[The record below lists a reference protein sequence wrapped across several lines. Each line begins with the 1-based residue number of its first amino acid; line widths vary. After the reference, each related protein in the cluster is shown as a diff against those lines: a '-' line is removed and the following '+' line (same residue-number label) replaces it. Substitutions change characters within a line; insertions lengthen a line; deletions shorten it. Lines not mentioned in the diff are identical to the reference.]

1 MKYTLECT
9 IPVVQ
14 YGNIKP
20 LLTVE
25 SEEDE
30 IEALE
35 TMKRL
40 WNRFGES
47 PLKDRRSGGKK
58 IETFTGEVVFF
69 NEDTHTYTDTKGNV
83 LLSGSKYAEQVSP
96 KFDID
101 NILPKTATAWGVDES
116 SLKNLWKL
124 NAEVSTNWGTAI
136 HKALEIYH
144 LYHEIGGKIQDKKEL
159 DINYALPKNKFLR
172 SLVTEFLEK
181 FGVDADSEVVVSDVA
196 NGMVGTIDR
205 LRYYEGKYV
214 VGDYKTNAEMDK
226 KKLLKYQHQLS
237 YYANILINKGFHVT
251 GLEIFYLDDEFN
263 WMHEK
268 MDVLPLTK

>member
-1 MKYTLECT
+1 MKIKLEAT
-9 IPVVQ
+9 IPVAA
-14 YGNIKP
+14 YGNLRP
-20 LLTVE
+20 TF
-25 SEEDE
+25 E
-30 IEALE
+30 IEEEGDEELAQTKL
-35 TMKRL
+35 TQL

-101 NILPKTATAWGVDES
+101 NILPKTATAWGVEES

-124 NAEVSTNWGTAI
+124 NSEVSTNWGTAI

-144 LYHEIGGKIQDKKEL
+144 LYHEMGSKIQDKKEL

-172 SLVTEFLEK
+172 NIITEFIEK
-181 FGVDADSEVVVSDVA
+181 FGVGAESEVVVSDVA

-205 LRYYEGKYV
+205 LRYSEGKYI

-237 YYANILINKGFHVT
+237 FYANILINKGFPVT
-251 GLEIFYLDDEFN
+251 GLEIFYLDEEFN
-263 WMHEK
+263 WVHEQ